1 MGFKLFQRFSLFV
14 LGCLTVVM
22 VSGGMGAIAQD
33 LPIPEAPPTSEILE
47 PEPPAPAIG
56 WEFIGSRT
64 LNAATIEEIE
74 YTGQC
79 PGTEE
84 GSIRASFTSE
94 QNPPAP
100 RHRVIVRNIT
110 RGVDSNPAPFTN
122 REYDTGRA
130 SEVTVMRFGTEHSG
144 RFFHVLPGENQF
156 EYEILERRR
165 PVATGQFTATIQRNL
180 RQVERNAEWKRDRV
194 CANSSVSLGVCADI
208 RDREQ
213 LACPNRVLETH
224 LFPNNLNVITAIHNR
239 TGQVINFSINNR
251 MTQLFPGSY
260 TNITENFLRVQ
271 YQQPDGTMKQES
283 LTQGTRYQFYES
295 GGQLRFGSYS
305 QSY

>member
-1 MGFKLFQRFSLFV
+1 MGFKLFRRFGLV
-14 LGCLTVVM
+14 ALGCLTVLL
-22 VSGGMGAIAQD
+22 VSVGMRAIAQD
-33 LPIPEAPPTSEILE
+33 QAIPEAPRA
-47 PEPPAPAIG
+47 PEIG
-56 WEFIGSRT
+56 WEFVGSRA
-64 LNAATIEEIE
+64 LNTATIEDIE
-74 YTGQC
+74 FTGQC
-79 PGTEE
+79 PGEE
-84 GSIRASFTSE
+84 VGEIRASFTSE

-110 RGVDSNPAPFTN
+110 RGVESNPAPFTN
-122 REYDTGRA
+122 REYNSGRA
-130 SEVTVMRFGTEHSG
+130 SEATVMRFGTDHSG

-165 PVATGQFTATIQRNL
+165 PVATGQFTATIARDL
-180 RQVERNAEWKRDRV
+180 RQIERSAEWKSDRV

-213 LACPNRVLETH
+213 LTCPNRVLETR
-224 LFPNNLNVITAIHNR
+224 LFPNNANVITAIHNR
-239 TGQVINFSINNR
+239 TGRVIDFSINNR

-260 TNITENFLRVQ
+260 TNITDNFLNVQ
-271 YQQPDGTMKQES
+271 YQQADGTMQREN
-283 LTQGTRYQFYES
+283 LTRGTRYQFHES